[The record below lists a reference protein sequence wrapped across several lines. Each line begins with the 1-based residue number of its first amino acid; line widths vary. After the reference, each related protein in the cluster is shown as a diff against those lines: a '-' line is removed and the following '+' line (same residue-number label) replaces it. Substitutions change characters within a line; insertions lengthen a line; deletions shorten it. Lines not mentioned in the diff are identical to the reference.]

1 MSSGQS
7 LFQKGRAR
15 LLPSRL
21 HLVNPARQEPRP
33 PKHRPYGTDSQ
44 RNREPIRPWREGP
57 GVQRSKPSA
66 ARRTQ
71 PSMASTFGV
80 GKRSGMQKLAT
91 PRTATDAAT
100 ECHSVP
106 QRPCARDQE
115 RKVKPQGQAARR
127 TQPTTASTFA
137 NRKRSRSAK
146 VRHATQADRR
156 CHSVP
161 LGTHRYP
168 RLGPG
173 CAFTLPP
180 RRLCNGALVGLVKT
194 VLTPDPFL
202 SVNGSSRSEHSPVAS
217 DLMTNDSSAQASASK

>member
-1 MSSGQS
+1 LANTSQRLTPDELQISGAVQHRS
-7 LFQKGRAR
+7 IA
-15 LLPSRL
+15 L
-21 HLVNPARQEPRP
+21 HLPVSP
-33 PKHRPYGTDSQ
+33 PSPCHSAQSGTDQ
-44 RNREPIRPWREGP
+44 AVARGT
-57 GVQRSKPSA
+57 RSAKVKPSA

-80 GKRSGMQKLAT
+80 GKRSGVQKLAT
-91 PRTATDAAT
+91 PHTVTDAAT
-100 ECHSVP
+100 ECHLMP
-106 QRPCARDQE
+106 LRPWARDQE

-127 TQPTTASTFA
+127 TQLTTASTFA
-137 NRKRSRSAK
+137 SQKTTRSAK
-146 VRHATQADRR
+146 PRHSTQADRR

-161 LGTHRYP
+161 LGTHRYRA

-202 SVNGSSRSEHSPVAS
+202 SVSGSSRSEHVAS